1 VLQVIFSEPK
11 YSGTLLLTLFI
22 LPSNEF
28 YPTLEEIAGQGPL
41 MILGRGKIVWVQRQG
56 DGHYRMDFGWKGPVF
71 SLGLAFHLRFG
82 CHNRISKFSNI
93 YNQGTRQELSMA

>member
-1 VLQVIFSEPK
+1 
-11 YSGTLLLTLFI
+11 
-22 LPSNEF
+22 
-28 YPTLEEIAGQGPL
+28 
-41 MILGRGKIVWVQRQG
+41 
-56 DGHYRMDFGWKGPVF
+56 MDFGWKGPVF